1 MPERGVLASPANV
14 PKIEYTSTF
23 PCMAA
28 WEHVPETTEYH
39 LVVETKLAMMALWVK
54 CLPWKH
60 EEFWEDALEAY
71 YGIGFLSV

>member
-39 LVVETKLAMMALWVK
+39 LVVETKLAQALGDGSVGEV
-54 CLPWKH
+54 L
-60 EEFWEDALEAY
+60 ALEA
-71 YGIGFLSV
+71 